1 MHILIGI
8 AALVALLLL
17 IRTLYYATLLMRP
30 QVDLLKAERRAERQL
45 YAQVREVKRN
55 EQRRYG
61 FWEPGP
67 MAAIVAICIILLA
80 TFGPLL
86 VIAGH

>member
-30 QVDLLKAERRAERQL
+30 QVQVLRAERRAERL
-45 YAQVREVKRN
+45 YAKALAAKQP

-67 MAAIVAICIILLA
+67 TAAIVAICIILLA

>member
-30 QVDLLKAERRAERQL
+30 QVDVLKAEQRELRRIENARKPRSSMSFGQHAFL
-45 YAQVREVKRN
+45 VATLILAFI
-55 EQRRYG
+55 G
-61 FWEPGP
+61 LTIAILPG
-67 MAAIVAICIILLA
+67 
-80 TFGPLL
+80 
-86 VIAGH
+86 